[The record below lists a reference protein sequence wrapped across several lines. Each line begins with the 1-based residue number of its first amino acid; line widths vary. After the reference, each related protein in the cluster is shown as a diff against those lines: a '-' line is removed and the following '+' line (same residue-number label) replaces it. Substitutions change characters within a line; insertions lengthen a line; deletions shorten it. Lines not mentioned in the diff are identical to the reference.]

1 MLAGCACS
9 PREQIESRAC
19 NPVHQTRQPAGS
31 SSVITSSPRR
41 THTRLILLFLPM
53 GLTATRRSTTT
64 TPSVST
70 RRSWKGRSSS
80 RGTSTDTPR
89 RRDETRRMCRVLR
102 VPSIP
107 CAHNACTVHAA
118 TLRITQDLI
127 KKLLTADL
135 TKRLGNLK
143 AGADD
148 VKKHKWFTACM
159 PPTDFEALSAGKGE
173 APIKA
178 RRASHAPCAHRVA
191 PHLHDPLEPLHPIG
205 SLQAPLTTPNPPLEP
220 LQSIGSLQAPLT
232 TPPIGTPSPH
242 SLQAPLTTPTTREAP
257 NRRSLPDPPSS
268 SYGHTS
274 PRCTRARVTPPT
286 STTIPTRLRAVRS
299 RAIQGTTSSSRTSDQ
314 RATSSLIST

>member
-9 PREQIESRAC
+9 PREQIESSAC

-41 THTRLILLFLPM
+41 THTRLIVLFLPM

-205 SLQAPLTTPNPPLEP
+205 SLQAPLTTP
-220 LQSIGSLQAPLT
+220 
-232 TPPIGTPSPH
+232 PIGTPSPH
-242 SLQAPLTTPTTREAP
+242 SLQAPLTTPTAREAP
-257 NRRSLPDPPSS
+257 NCRSFPDPPSS